1 MPGFRVAFGL
11 LGFVE
16 STSINASLAL
26 TVQALT
32 PWFVPFS
39 QYRIQYSLTGGLPVV
54 SGAVQV
60 AVMLVVVA
68 VFAVGVPGRPKG
80 SSTSLTLM
88 VTVTVWSIS
97 VSALPSE
104 SSLSVTDTVTLYDV
118 LAS

>member
-11 LGFVE
+11 LGSVK
-16 STSINASLAL
+16 STSISASLVV

-32 PWFVPFS
+32 PWLVPFS
-39 QYRIQYSLTGGLPVV
+39 QYRIQYSLTGGLPPV

-60 AVMLVVVA
+60 AVMLVVV
-68 VFAVGVPGRPKG
+68 VFFAVGVPGRPSG
-80 SSTSLTLM
+80 SFWSMTLM

-104 SSLSVTDTVTLYDV
+104 SSLSVTDTVTLYEV